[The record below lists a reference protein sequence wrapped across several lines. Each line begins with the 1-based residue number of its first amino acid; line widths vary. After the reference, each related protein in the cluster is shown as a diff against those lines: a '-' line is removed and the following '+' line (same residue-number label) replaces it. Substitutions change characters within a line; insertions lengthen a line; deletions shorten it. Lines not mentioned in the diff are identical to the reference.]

1 VQIIALFALLVAYLF
16 GSVPFGLLFARVYR
30 VDIRKVGS
38 GNIGATNVQ
47 RALGWGPALTV
58 LVLDALK
65 GGIAILFARF
75 VLKLPEPWVVACGA
89 AAVLG
94 HNYSVFLKFKGG
106 KGVATS
112 VGTMIFIEPLVG
124 ILGVLTG
131 MSNMVFLRIVS
142 GGSLTGAIAATMY
155 AFFGGYPLHV
165 SLSCLFLALLM
176 LWMHR
181 ENISRMQNGTERRL
195 GEKKVSPPEISQP

>member
-1 VQIIALFALLVAYLF
+1 MQIIALLVAYLF
-16 GSVPFGLLFARVYR
+16 GSVPFGLLFARAYR

-47 RALGWGPALTV
+47 RALGWGPAIVV

-65 GGIAILFARF
+65 GGIAILTARY
-75 VLKLPEPWVVACGA
+75 LLHLSEPWVVACGA

-124 ILGVLTG
+124 ILGVLVG
-131 MSNMVFLRIVS
+131 MSNMVFVRMVS
-142 GGSLTGAIAATMY
+142 AGSLTGAIAATLY
-155 AFFGGYPLHV
+155 AFFAGYPLHV
-165 SLSCLFLALLM
+165 SLSCLFLTVLM

-181 ENISRMQNGTERRL
+181 ENMSRMQNGTERRL
-195 GEKKVSPPEISQP
+195 GEKVKTPQ